1 MSVPRNEATSI
12 AFGDETLTGIAH
24 VCCRCGSC
32 SPLSVLAQA
41 SGSDALPS
49 LFTGI
54 SALLSCGWAGNPEF
68 CEKFSSTKF
77 SNSTGPKSARPLQST
92 QQISV
97 QNIKLSMFHANFP
110 SFLCLVIIGERM
122 IAPMKYRNLQLAVI
136 AVPHRNH
143 ARDRGRGVVTLLVMG

>member
-1 MSVPRNEATSI
+1 MSVTDAVRARRSPYLLKLQDLMHYHRYSRVFQHCYLVGGQEILNSVRNFPRRNFRI
-12 AFGDETLTGIAH
+12 RL
-24 VCCRCGSC
+24 V
-32 SPLSVLAQA
+32 Q
-41 SGSDALPS
+41 
-49 LFTGI
+49 
-54 SALLSCGWAGNPEF
+54 
-68 CEKFSSTKF
+68 
-77 SNSTGPKSARPLQST
+77 KSARPLQST

-122 IAPMKYRNLQLAVI
+122 IAPMKYRNLQLALI